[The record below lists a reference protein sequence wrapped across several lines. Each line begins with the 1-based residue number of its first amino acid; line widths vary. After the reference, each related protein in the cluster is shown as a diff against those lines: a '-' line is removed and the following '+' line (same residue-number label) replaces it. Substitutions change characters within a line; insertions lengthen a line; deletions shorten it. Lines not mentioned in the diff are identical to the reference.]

1 MSEQP
6 TGPFCQSCAMP
17 MQQPADFGT
26 NLDGAANDEYCRYC
40 FQNGQF
46 TAPDMTLEQMI
57 EKLVGFAGKMNISEA
72 QAREMA
78 STWLPQLKRWRSG

>member
-26 NLDGAANDEYCRYC
+26 NLDGTGNDEYCCYC
-40 FQNGQF
+40 FRSGKF

-57 EKLVGFAGKMNISEA
+57 EKLVGFAGKMNMSEA
-72 QAREMA
+72 QASEMA
-78 STWLPQLKRWRSG
+78 STWLPQLKRWRSR